1 MSTGNLDRNYFTEI
15 MLLLKTSVLVQVL
28 QLAGTFV
35 LTLYFKKE
43 NFGSLSF
50 ILSLSTIFEMAA
62 GLQYN
67 TAAVVNGNKNNAL
80 KLMAFSSLLAAAV
93 AAAVLLFIIVIFWGA
108 VPLYNYFNSYTAI
121 FALPFILVTN
131 FIFNN
136 GIQVLKYLGKIKAVN
151 KFRCIYVV
159 ATLTA
164 KFIAAF
170 TFATVAGL
178 VYAHLIGIGITCLIF
193 LFQYKTNIKTV
204 LAQTTYKTVQPL
216 LKENYRFP
224 KYAVLSSIV
233 NAAANISFPI
243 LITLFFGLQQNGVY
257 YLTTVFIFQPL
268 QLILQAISD
277 AFLYKI
283 KDLFY
288 TNRQLLL
295 QFIKA
300 QQKLILKLVIPYLLL
315 AVLAGELLFKYL
327 LPQQWTEVGEFIKYA
342 AIFYIF
348 ASLYSPFSIVA
359 DYMKKQGFL
368 LLFNLSLFL
377 FQLGTL
383 YLLHTILNFVWV
395 ILIASIISAIHYAFI
410 NVYMLGKLKHYS

>member
-1 MSTGNLDRNYFTEI
+1 MITGNLDRNYFSNI
-15 MLLLKTSVLVQVL
+15 IRLLKTAVLIQML

-50 ILSLSTIFEMAA
+50 ILSVSAIFEMAA

-67 TAAVVNGNKNNAL
+67 TAAIVAADKKNAL
-80 KLMAFSSLLAAAV
+80 KLITFSSFMATAV
-93 AAAVLLFIIVIFWGA
+93 AVLLFIFIAISFFLL
-108 VPLYNYFNSYTAI
+108 PNLYKFFNSYTEI
-121 FALPFILVTN
+121 FALPFILISN

-136 GIQVLKYLGKIKAVN
+136 GIQILKYFGKLKDVN
-151 KFRCIYVV
+151 KFRTIYVV
-159 ATLTA
+159 TTLGF

-170 TFATVAGL
+170 TFATVDGL
-178 VYAHLIGIGITCLIF
+178 VYAQAIGIAITSLIF
-193 LFQYKTNIKTV
+193 LLYYKNEIKAV
-204 LAQTTYKTVQPL
+204 LTQTTFKSVRPL

-224 KYAVLSSIV
+224 KYAILSGVV

-257 YLTTVFIFQPL
+257 YLTTIFIFQPL
-268 QLILQAISD
+268 QLISQAISD
-277 AFLYKI
+277 AFLHKI
-283 KDLFY
+283 KAMFY
-288 TNRQLLL
+288 TNRQMLL

-300 QQKLILKLVIPYLLL
+300 QQKLILKIVIPYVLV
-315 AVLAGELLFKYL
+315 AVLTGQFLFKHV
-327 LPQQWTEVGEFIKYA
+327 LPQQWTEVGLLIKYI

-348 ASLYSPFSIVA
+348 SSLYSPFSIVA
-359 DYMKKQGFL
+359 DYMKKQRFL

-383 YLLHTILNFVWV
+383 YFLHTTLNFVWV

-410 NVYMLGKLKHYS
+410 NVYMLGKLKHY